1 MAAGETSPPSPPVP
15 PATPAATGSNGHH
28 APKGAAA
35 GLVVGALGVV
45 FGDIG
50 TSPLYA
56 LRETFLHGA
65 GLTPTPEHVLGVLST
80 LFWAVTLTVTIK
92 YVVLIMRA
100 DNKGEGGVLA
110 LATLATRGLN
120 GKARRVR
127 QAIIV
132 LAVIGLALFYGDAI
146 ITPAVSV
153 MGAVEGL
160 SAITPAFTPLVIPL
174 ALVILVGLFMLQAR
188 GTADVGRLFGPV
200 MLLWFLVLGVLG
212 AWQIAKNPAV
222 LYAINPYY
230 AVRLISDQGLGIF
243 WAFGSIVLAVT
254 GAEALYADMG
264 HFGRRPIRTGWLG
277 LVMPGLLLNYF
288 GQGAMIIEDPEIVR
302 QVFFELVPKDYILGL
317 VVLSTLAAVIASQ
330 AVITGVFSLTR
341 QAIQLGYL
349 PRMEIKHTSETTI
362 GQIYIPR
369 VNWIL
374 MGGVVALV
382 VGFGSSGALAGAYG
396 LAVTGAMLVDAALAT
411 VVAILVW
418 RWSWPLAVGVFGLLA
433 IPDLAFFIANA
444 LKIPDG
450 GWLPLVV
457 ASFVYFTITTW
468 RRGRRLVATELSEG
482 SLPLRQFLERM
493 ERAPDRVAGTAVFLT
508 ADATHTPSAF
518 LHNLKHNKVLH
529 ERIIILQVETMD
541 VPRVPEANRIE
552 VERLGKGFHT
562 VIARYGFTEQPDVP
576 AALRACRPHGIA
588 YDEME
593 TSFFLGR
600 ETLVPAQR
608 SQLGRIGR
616 DWFISLS
623 HSASATKTFFRI
635 PPNRAIELG
644 NQIQI

>member
-1 MAAGETSPPSPPVP
+1 MATADPLPPAPQPSPAPS
-15 PATPAATGSNGHH
+15 AAPGSNGHA
-28 APKGAAA
+28 APGGAAA

-65 GLTPTPEHVLGVLST
+65 GMEPTPEHVLGVLST

-92 YVVLIMRA
+92 YVTLIMRA

-120 GKARRVR
+120 GKARWVR
-127 QAIIV
+127 HTIIV

-146 ITPAVSV
+146 ITPAISV
-153 MGAVEGL
+153 MSAVEGL
-160 SAITPAFTPLVIPL
+160 SAITPAFTPFVIPL
-174 ALVILVGLFMLQAR
+174 AVVILVGLFMLQAR

-212 AWQIAKNPAV
+212 AWQVVKNPAV
-222 LYAINPYY
+222 LAAVNPLYAYY
-230 AVRLISDQGLGIF
+230 LIADQGLGIF
-243 WAFGSIVLAVT
+243 WAFGSIVLVVT

-264 HFGRRPIRTGWLG
+264 HFGRKPIRIGWLT

-288 GQGAMIIEDPEIVR
+288 GQGAMIIENPEVIR
-302 QVFFELVPKDYILGL
+302 QVFFELVPKDYILVL
-317 VVLSTLAAVIASQ
+317 VVLSTLATIIASQ

-349 PRMEIKHTSETTI
+349 PRMEIKHTSETAI

-374 MGGVVALV
+374 MGGVVTLV

-411 VVAILVW
+411 AVAILVW
-418 RWSWPLAVGVFGLLA
+418 RWSWPLAVGVFGLLG
-433 IPDLAFFIANA
+433 ISDLAFFIANA

-457 ASFVYFTITTW
+457 AAFIYFTITTW

-482 SLPLRQFLERM
+482 ALPLRQFLERM
-493 ERAPDRVAGTAVFLT
+493 ERAPNRVAGTAVFLT
-508 ADATHTPSAF
+508 ADASSTPAAF
-518 LHNLKHNKVLH
+518 LHNLKHNKILH

-541 VPRVPEANRIE
+541 VPRVPEASRVE

-608 SQLGRIGR
+608 STLGRFSR

>member
-1 MAAGETSPPSPPVP
+1 
-15 PATPAATGSNGHH
+15 
-28 APKGAAA
+28 
-35 GLVVGALGVV
+35 
-45 FGDIG
+45 
-50 TSPLYA
+50 
-56 LRETFLHGA
+56 
-65 GLTPTPEHVLGVLST
+65 
-80 LFWAVTLTVTIK
+80 
-92 YVVLIMRA
+92 
-100 DNKGEGGVLA
+100 
-110 LATLATRGLN
+110 
-120 GKARRVR
+120 
-127 QAIIV
+127 
-132 LAVIGLALFYGDAI
+132 
-146 ITPAVSV
+146 
-153 MGAVEGL
+153 
-160 SAITPAFTPLVIPL
+160 
-174 ALVILVGLFMLQAR
+174 
-188 GTADVGRLFGPV
+188 
-200 MLLWFLVLGVLG
+200 
-212 AWQIAKNPAV
+212 
-222 LYAINPYY
+222 
-230 AVRLISDQGLGIF
+230 
-243 WAFGSIVLAVT
+243 
-254 GAEALYADMG
+254 
-264 HFGRRPIRTGWLG
+264 
-277 LVMPGLLLNYF
+277 
-288 GQGAMIIEDPEIVR
+288 MIIADPTIVR
-302 QVFFELVPKDYILGL
+302 QVFFELVPKDYILAL
-317 VVLSTLAAVIASQ
+317 VALSTLAAVIASQ

-349 PRMEIKHTSETTI
+349 PRMEIIYTSETSI

-374 MGGVVALV
+374 MFGVVALV

-411 VVAILVW
+411 AVAILVW
-418 RWSWPLAVGVFGLLA
+418 RWRPAVAVGVFGLLA

-468 RRGRRLVATELSEG
+468 RRGRRLVAEELSEG

-508 ADATHTPSAF
+508 ADATHTPTAF
-518 LHNLKHNKVLH
+518 LHNLKHNKILH

-541 VPRVPEANRIE
+541 VPSVPDANRIE

-608 SQLGRIGR
+608 STLGKVRR

-644 NQIQI
+644 NQIQV

>member
-1 MAAGETSPPSPPVP
+1 MAPAETSQSSSPEAVTSIP
-15 PATPAATGSNGHH
+15 H
-28 APKGAAA
+28 APHPAGAA
-35 GLVVGALGVV
+35 LVLGALGVV

-56 LRETFLHGA
+56 LRETFVHGTGMA
-65 GLTPTPEHVLGVLST
+65 PTREHVLGVLSM

-92 YVVLIMRA
+92 YVALIMRA

-120 GKARRVR
+120 GKAARVR
-127 QAIIV
+127 RSIVV

-153 MGAVEGL
+153 MSAVEGL
-160 SAITPAFTPLVIPL
+160 SAAAPAFTPYVLPL
-174 ALVILVGLFMLQAR
+174 SLVILVALFMLQSR

-200 MLLWFLVLGVLG
+200 MLVWFLVLGVLG
-212 AWQIAKNPAV
+212 AWQVAKNPSV
-222 LYAINPYY
+222 LAAINPIHAYY
-230 AVRLISDQGLGIF
+230 LVTDQGFGIF

-264 HFGRRPIRTGWLG
+264 HFGRKPIRIAWLG

-288 GQGAMIIEDPEIVR
+288 GQGALIIEDPQVVH
-302 QVFFELVPKDYILGL
+302 QVFFELVPKDYIIVL
-317 VVLSTLAAVIASQ
+317 VAISTLAAVIASQ

-349 PRMEIKHTSETTI
+349 PRMEIHHTSETAI

-369 VNWIL
+369 VNWLL
-374 MGGVVALV
+374 MSGVVALV

-396 LAVTGAMLVDAALAT
+396 LAVTGAMLVDAALAMA
-411 VVAILVW
+411 VAILVW
-418 RWSWPLAVGVFGLLA
+418 RWSWPLAAAVFGFLA

-450 GWLPLVV
+450 GWLPLIV
-457 ASFVYFTITTW
+457 ASLIYFTIMTW
-468 RRGRRLVATELSEG
+468 RRGRRLVAAELSEG
-482 SLPLRQFLERM
+482 SLPLKQFLERM

-508 ADATHTPSAF
+508 ADASHTPAAF

-529 ERIIILQVETMD
+529 ERIIILQVDTMD
-541 VPRVPEANRIE
+541 VPFVSDANRVE

-562 VIARYGFTEQPDVP
+562 VIAHYGFTEQPDIP
-576 AALRACRPHGIA
+576 EALRACRPHGIA

-600 ETLVPAQR
+600 ETLVP
-608 SQLGRIGR
+608 SQHSRLGRWRR

>member
-1 MAAGETSPPSPPVP
+1 
-15 PATPAATGSNGHH
+15 
-28 APKGAAA
+28 
-35 GLVVGALGVV
+35 
-45 FGDIG
+45 
-50 TSPLYA
+50 
-56 LRETFLHGA
+56 
-65 GLTPTPEHVLGVLST
+65 
-80 LFWAVTLTVTIK
+80 
-92 YVVLIMRA
+92 
-100 DNKGEGGVLA
+100 
-110 LATLATRGLN
+110 
-120 GKARRVR
+120 
-127 QAIIV
+127 
-132 LAVIGLALFYGDAI
+132 
-146 ITPAVSV
+146 
-153 MGAVEGL
+153 
-160 SAITPAFTPLVIPL
+160 
-174 ALVILVGLFMLQAR
+174 
-188 GTADVGRLFGPV
+188 
-200 MLLWFLVLGVLG
+200 
-212 AWQIAKNPAV
+212 
-222 LYAINPYY
+222 
-230 AVRLISDQGLGIF
+230 
-243 WAFGSIVLAVT
+243 VLAVT

-264 HFGRRPIRTGWLG
+264 HFGRRPIRTGWLA

-288 GQGAMIIEDPEIVR
+288 GQGALIIEDPTRVR
-302 QVFFELVPKDYILGL
+302 QVFFELVPQDYIIFL
-317 VVLSTLAAVIASQ
+317 VALATFATVIASQ

-349 PRMEIKHTSETTI
+349 PRMAIQHTSETTI
-362 GQIYIPR
+362 GQIYIPT

-396 LAVTGAMLVDAALAT
+396 LAVTGAMLVDAALAMA
-411 VVAILVW
+411 VAILVW
-418 RWSWPLAVGVFGLLA
+418 KWRWPVAALVFGLLA

-457 ASFVYFTITTW
+457 ASFIYFTITTW
-468 RRGRRLVATELSEG
+468 RLGRRLVATEISEG

-508 ADATHTPSAF
+508 ADATHTPAAF

-541 VPRVPEANRIE
+541 VPRVADANRVE

-576 AALRACRPHGIA
+576 DALRACRPHGIA

-600 ETLVPAQR
+600 ETLVP
-608 SQLGRIGR
+608 SQHSKLGKWRR

>member
-1 MAAGETSPPSPPVP
+1 LAAFDLMA
-15 PATPAATGSNGHH
+15 PATPTPSSVAADVPA
-28 APKGAAA
+28 APHRQAAA
-35 GLVVGALGVV
+35 GLIVGALGVV

-50 TSPLYA
+50 TSPIYA
-56 LRETFLHGA
+56 LRESFLHGTGMA
-65 GLTPTPEHVLGVLST
+65 PTPAHVLGVLSV

-92 YVVLIMRA
+92 YVTLIMRA

-110 LATLATRGLN
+110 LATLATHGLN
-120 GKARRVR
+120 GQRRHIR
-127 QAIIV
+127 HAITL
-132 LAVIGLALFYGDAI
+132 LAVVGLALFYGDAI
-146 ITPAVSV
+146 ITPAVTV
-153 MGAVEGL
+153 MSAVEGL
-160 SAITPAFTPLVIPL
+160 SAAAPAFTPFVLPL
-174 ALVILVGLFMLQAR
+174 ALLILVGLFLLQAR

-200 MLLWFLVLGVLG
+200 MLVWFLVLGVLG
-212 AWQIAKNPAV
+212 LWQIAKHPAV
-222 LYAINPYY
+222 LYAVNPIHAY
-230 AVRLISDQGLGIF
+230 RLIADQGLGVF
-243 WAFGSIVLAVT
+243 WTFGSIVLAVT

-264 HFGRRPIRTGWLG
+264 HFGRRPIRLGWLG

-288 GQGAMIIEDPEIVR
+288 GQGALIITNPGEIH
-302 QVFFELVPKDYILGL
+302 QVFFELVPQDYIIAL
-317 VVLSTLAAVIASQ
+317 VGLSTLASVIASQ

-349 PRMEIKHTSETTI
+349 PRMEIQHTSETAI

-374 MGGVVALV
+374 MAGVVALV

-396 LAVTGAMLVDAALAT
+396 LAVTGAMLVDAALAMA
-411 VVAILVW
+411 VAILVW
-418 RWSWPLAVGVFGLLA
+418 RWHWPLAALVFGLLA
-433 IPDLAFFIANA
+433 VPDLAFFSANA

-450 GWLPLVV
+450 GWLPLIV
-457 ASFVYFTITTW
+457 AALIYFTITTW
-468 RRGRRLVATELSEG
+468 RHGRRLVASELSEG
-482 SLPLRQFLERM
+482 ALPLRQFLERM

-508 ADATHTPSAF
+508 ADASRTPAAF

-529 ERIIILQVETMD
+529 ERVIILQVETMD
-541 VPRVPEANRIE
+541 VPRVAEANRVV

-576 AALRACRPHGIA
+576 EALRACRPHGIA

-600 ETLVPAQR
+600 ETLLP
-608 SQLGRIGR
+608 SQHSRLGRWRR

-623 HSASATKTFFRI
+623 HSASGSKTFFRI

-644 NQIQI
+644 NQIQV

>member
-1 MAAGETSPPSPPVP
+1 V
-15 PATPAATGSNGHH
+15 
-28 APKGAAA
+28 
-35 GLVVGALGVV
+35 
-45 FGDIG
+45 
-50 TSPLYA
+50 
-56 LRETFLHGA
+56 
-65 GLTPTPEHVLGVLST
+65 

-92 YVVLIMRA
+92 YVTLIMRA

-110 LATLATRGLN
+110 LATLATHGLN
-120 GKARRVR
+120 GKGRNIRRS
-127 QAIIV
+127 ITL
-132 LAVIGLALFYGDAI
+132 LAVVGLALFYGDAI
-146 ITPAVSV
+146 ITPAISV
-153 MGAVEGL
+153 MSAVEGL
-160 SAITPAFTPLVIPL
+160 SAVTPAFTPFVVPL
-174 ALVILVGLFMLQAR
+174 ALLILVALFMLQAR

-200 MLLWFLVLGVLG
+200 MMVWFLVLGVLG
-212 AWQIAKNPAV
+212 AWQVAGNPSV
-222 LYAINPYY
+222 LRAINPVH
-230 AVRLISDQGLGIF
+230 AIRLIGDQGFGIL
-243 WAFGSIVLAVT
+243 WAFGAIVLVVT

-264 HFGRRPIRTGWLG
+264 HFGRKPIRMAWLG
-277 LVMPGLLLNYF
+277 IVMPGLLLNYF
-288 GQGAMIIEDPEIVR
+288 GQGAMIMDEPTVVR
-302 QVFFELVPKDYILGL
+302 QVFFELVPKDYIIGL
-317 VVLSTLAAVIASQ
+317 VALSTLATIIASQ

-349 PRMEIKHTSETTI
+349 PRMEIQHTSETAI

-396 LAVTGAMLVDAALAT
+396 LAVTGAMLVDAGLAT
-411 VVAILVW
+411 GVAILVW
-418 RWSWPLAVGVFGLLA
+418 RWARPLALLVFGLLA
-433 IPDLAFFIANA
+433 IPDLAFFAANA

-457 ASFVYFTITTW
+457 AAFIYFTITTW
-468 RRGRRLVATELSEG
+468 RRGRRIVAAEIAEG
-482 SLPLRQFLERM
+482 ALPLRQFLERM
-493 ERAPDRVAGTAVFLT
+493 ERVPDRVAGTAVFLT
-508 ADATHTPSAF
+508 ADASKTPAAF

-541 VPRVPEANRIE
+541 VPRVPEANRVE
-552 VERLGKGFHT
+552 CERLGKGFHT

-576 AALRACRPHGIA
+576 EALRACRPHGIA

-600 ETLVPAQR
+600 ETLLPSTHSR
-608 SQLGRIGR
+608 LGKWRR

>member
-1 MAAGETSPPSPPVP
+1 MAPAETSQSSVDETV
-15 PATPAATGSNGHH
+15 ASSQH
-28 APKGAAA
+28 APHPAGAA
-35 GLVVGALGVV
+35 LVVGALGVV

-56 LRETFLHGA
+56 LRETFLHGSGMA
-65 GLTPTPEHVLGVLST
+65 PTREHVLGVLSM

-120 GKARRVR
+120 GKAHRTRR
-127 QAIIV
+127 AIVV
-132 LAVIGLALFYGDAI
+132 LAVVGLALFYGDAM

-153 MGAVEGL
+153 MSAVEGL
-160 SAITPAFTPLVIPL
+160 SAAAPAFTPFVLPLVLI
-174 ALVILVGLFMLQAR
+174 ILVALFMLQAR

-200 MLLWFLVLGVLG
+200 MLVWFVVLGVLG
-212 AWQIAKNPAV
+212 AWQVVKNPSV
-222 LYAINPYY
+222 LWAINPIHAYY
-230 AVRLISDQGLGIF
+230 LVSDQGFGIF

-264 HFGRRPIRTGWLG
+264 HFGRKPIRIGWLS

-288 GQGAMIIEDPEIVR
+288 GQGALIIENPQVVH
-302 QVFFELVPKDYILGL
+302 QVFFELVPKDYILVL

-349 PRMEIKHTSETTI
+349 PRMEIHHTSETAI

-369 VNWIL
+369 VNWLL
-374 MGGVVALV
+374 MSGVVALV

-396 LAVTGAMLVDAALAT
+396 LAVTGAMLVDAALAMA
-411 VVAILVW
+411 VAILVW
-418 RWSWPLAVGVFGLLA
+418 RWSWPLAVAVFGFLA

-450 GWLPLVV
+450 GWLPMIV
-457 ASFVYFTITTW
+457 AFLIYFTIMTW
-468 RRGRRLVATELSEG
+468 RRGRRLVAAEMSEG
-482 SLPLRQFLERM
+482 ALPLKQFLERM

-508 ADATHTPSAF
+508 ADASHTPAAF

-529 ERIIILQVETMD
+529 ERIIILQVDTMD
-541 VPRVPEANRIE
+541 VPFVSDANRVE

-562 VIARYGFTEQPDVP
+562 VIAHYGFTEQPDIP
-576 AALRACRPHGIA
+576 EALRACRPHGIA

-600 ETLVPAQR
+600 ETLVP
-608 SQLGRIGR
+608 SQHSKLGRWRR

-623 HSASATKTFFRI
+623 HSASASKTFFRI

>member
-1 MAAGETSPPSPPVP
+1 MKS
-15 PATPAATGSNGHH
+15 
-28 APKGAAA
+28 AAA
-35 GLVVGALGVV
+35 AMVMGALGVV

-50 TSPLYA
+50 TSPLYT
-56 LRETFLHGA
+56 LRETFTHGS
-65 GLTPTPEHVLGVLST
+65 GMTPTPRHVLGVLSI

-92 YVVLIMRA
+92 YVTLIMRA

-110 LATLATRGLN
+110 LATLATQGLN
-120 GKARRVR
+120 GRGRSIRRW
-127 QAIIV
+127 IT
-132 LAVIGLALFYGDAI
+132 LFAVVGLALFYGDAV
-146 ITPAVSV
+146 ITPAMTV
-153 MGAVEGL
+153 MSAVEGL
-160 SAITPAFTPLVIPL
+160 ESVAPGLTQYVVPMS
-174 ALVILVGLFMLQAR
+174 LVILVGLFILQSR
-188 GTADVGRLFGPV
+188 GTHDVGRLFGPV
-200 MLLWFLVLGVLG
+200 MMLWFLVLGVLG
-212 AWQIAKNPAV
+212 AWQIAKYPQVLLALNPM
-222 LYAINPYY
+222 YGIG
-230 AVRLISDQGLGIF
+230 LIADRGIHIF

-264 HFGRRPIRTGWLG
+264 HFGRQPIRLAWLLVVRPG
-277 LVMPGLLLNYF
+277 LVLNYF
-288 GQGAMIIEDPEIVR
+288 GQGALILENPEVVK
-302 QVFFELVPKDYILGL
+302 QVFFELVPKEMTLGL
-317 VVLSTLAAVIASQ
+317 VILSTLAAVIASQ
-330 AVITGVFSLTR
+330 AVISGVFSLTR

-349 PRMEIKHTSETTI
+349 PRMEIQHTSETAI

-374 MGGVVALV
+374 MAGVVALV

-396 LAVTGAMLVDAALAT
+396 LAVTGAMLVDAALAMA
-411 VVAILVW
+411 VAILVW
-418 RWSWPLAVGVFGLLA
+418 RWGWPIAVLTFGLLA
-433 IPDLAFFIANA
+433 VPDLAFFIANA

-450 GWLPLVV
+450 GWLPLIV
-457 ASFVYFTITTW
+457 AAFIYFTITTW
-468 RRGRRLVATELSEG
+468 RNGRRLVAAELSEG
-482 SLPLRQFLERM
+482 ALPLRQFLERM

-508 ADATHTPSAF
+508 ADASKTPAAF

-529 ERIIILQVETMD
+529 ERVIILQVETMD
-541 VPRVPEANRIE
+541 VPRVAEANRVE

-576 AALRACRPHGIA
+576 EALRACRPHGIA

-600 ETLVPAQR
+600 ETLIP
-608 SQLGRIGR
+608 SQHSRLGKWRR

-623 HSASATKTFFRI
+623 HSASGTKTFFRI

>member
-1 MAAGETSPPSPPVP
+1 MAPAETSQSSSPEATTGHQHAAHPV
-15 PATPAATGSNGHH
+15 
-28 APKGAAA
+28 GAA
-35 GLVVGALGVV
+35 LVLGALGVV

-56 LRETFLHGA
+56 LRETFLHGSGMA
-65 GLTPTPEHVLGVLST
+65 PTREHVLGVLSM

-120 GKARRVR
+120 GKGRSVRR
-127 QAIIV
+127 AITV
-132 LAVIGLALFYGDAI
+132 LAVVGLALFYGDAI

-153 MGAVEGL
+153 MSSVEGL
-160 SAITPAFTPLVIPL
+160 SAAAPAFTPFVIPL
-174 ALVILVGLFMLQAR
+174 SLAILIGLFFLQAR

-200 MLLWFLVLGVLG
+200 MLVWFVVLGVLG
-212 AWQIAKNPAV
+212 LWQVVKNPAV

-230 AVRLISDQGLGIF
+230 ALRLIHDQGFGIF

-264 HFGRRPIRTGWLG
+264 HFGRAPIRTGWLG

-288 GQGAMIIEDPEIVR
+288 GQGAMIIDDPSIVH
-302 QVFFELVPKDYILGL
+302 QVFFELVPKDYIIGL

-349 PRMEIKHTSETTI
+349 PRMEIIYTSETSI

-382 VGFGSSGALAGAYG
+382 LGFGSSGALAGAYG

-411 VVAILVW
+411 AVAILVW

-450 GWLPLVV
+450 GWLPLLV

-482 SLPLRQFLERM
+482 ALPLPQFLERM
-493 ERAPDRVAGTAVFLT
+493 ERVPDRVAGTAVFLT
-508 ADATHTPSAF
+508 ADASRTPAAF
-518 LHNLKHNKVLH
+518 LHNLKHNKILH
-529 ERIIILQVETMD
+529 ERIIILQVDTMD
-541 VPRVPEANRIE
+541 VPRVPDSQRVE

-562 VIARYGFTEQPDVP
+562 VIAHYGFTEQPDIP

-600 ETLVPAQR
+600 ETLIPAQR
-608 SQLGRIGR
+608 STLGRLRR

>member
-1 MAAGETSPPSPPVP
+1 
-15 PATPAATGSNGHH
+15 
-28 APKGAAA
+28 
-35 GLVVGALGVV
+35 
-45 FGDIG
+45 
-50 TSPLYA
+50 
-56 LRETFLHGA
+56 
-65 GLTPTPEHVLGVLST
+65 
-80 LFWAVTLTVTIK
+80 
-92 YVVLIMRA
+92 
-100 DNKGEGGVLA
+100 
-110 LATLATRGLN
+110 
-120 GKARRVR
+120 
-127 QAIIV
+127 
-132 LAVIGLALFYGDAI
+132 
-146 ITPAVSV
+146 
-153 MGAVEGL
+153 
-160 SAITPAFTPLVIPL
+160 
-174 ALVILVGLFMLQAR
+174 
-188 GTADVGRLFGPV
+188 
-200 MLLWFLVLGVLG
+200 
-212 AWQIAKNPAV
+212 
-222 LYAINPYY
+222 
-230 AVRLISDQGLGIF
+230 
-243 WAFGSIVLAVT
+243 
-254 GAEALYADMG
+254 
-264 HFGRRPIRTGWLG
+264 
-277 LVMPGLLLNYF
+277 
-288 GQGAMIIEDPEIVR
+288 
-302 QVFFELVPKDYILGL
+302 
-317 VVLSTLAAVIASQ
+317 
-330 AVITGVFSLTR
+330 
-341 QAIQLGYL
+341 
-349 PRMEIKHTSETTI
+349 
-362 GQIYIPR
+362 
-369 VNWIL
+369 
-374 MGGVVALV
+374 
-382 VGFGSSGALAGAYG
+382 
-396 LAVTGAMLVDAALAT
+396 MLVDAALAT

-508 ADATHTPSAF
+508 ADASHTPSAF